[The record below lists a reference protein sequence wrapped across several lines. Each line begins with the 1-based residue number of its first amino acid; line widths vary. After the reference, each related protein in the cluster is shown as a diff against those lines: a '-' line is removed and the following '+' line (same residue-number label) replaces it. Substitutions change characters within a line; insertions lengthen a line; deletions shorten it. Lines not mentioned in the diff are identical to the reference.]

1 MAVAKMT
8 PKIMR
13 AIVQAHKRY
22 WDDQQRDMY
31 RFKRAYECR
40 FWSSEMMD
48 PTQITIQTSDA
59 YGYIE
64 SYISSLFTKN
74 PGVVV
79 KNGLKGTGAPKKATA
94 LCNDFLSKQ
103 RAPIE
108 DASRLA
114 LIYPNSFIKVYPKD
128 AENVYDRVDLTAVPP
143 WNVIIDRDALR
154 WEDSRFV
161 GHIYYMNLPLA
172 KGRFGNK
179 DFRHV
184 QYEQYFDKFAGTD
197 KTESDID
204 DIGEGDAH
212 MFQYIEVIEFYDI
225 QNDTLYFYSEQYAQ
239 GNKWLEKGQIPF
251 RDLNDE
257 VVIPVIPMYY
267 NRLPDRPMV
276 GYSAMRRIYDQI
288 FEINM
293 IRTYQAN
300 AVRKCSRQYIIKKG
314 TLDED
319 QIAQITSGIDGLFIE
334 IDNDDLAGA
343 IRPLPQNP
351 TPPELETYY
360 RQVQD
365 DKDKGSIMAPFTR
378 GEATKASATEI
389 AALAA
394 YTSTELGRLARERDN
409 VIEYIAKAYLSIVSL
424 YINEDNVRDLIVID
438 GETVVITPDD
448 LSSDFYVYA
457 IDQASTPISETIR
470 KREFI
475 QSIPLLQ
482 SLGVPNETL
491 LKELVNALNLP
502 DYILEESRPPPS
514 LEQPGAQGMMP
525 PGGGEIAGGI
535 PRSMGNVEIAPGL
548 QEQMVAAAQ
557 PMGPGGPANLAIPG
571 RRSV

>member
-8 PKIMR
+8 PKLMR

-22 WDDQQRDMY
+22 WEEQQRDMY

-40 FWSSEMMD
+40 FWSSEMLD

-79 KNGLKGTGAPKKATA
+79 KNGLKGTGEPKKASA
-94 LCNDFLSKQ
+94 LCNDFLTKQ
-103 RAPIE
+103 RNPIE

-114 LIYPNSFIKVYPKD
+114 LIYPNSFMKVYPKD
-128 AENVYDRVDLTAVPP
+128 AENVYDRVDLTAVAP
-143 WNVIIDRDALR
+143 WKVIVDRDALR
-154 WEDSRFV
+154 WEDCRFV

-179 DFRHV
+179 DFNHV
-184 QYEQYFDKFAGTD
+184 QNTQYFDRFGNAD
-197 KTESDID
+197 KAQDDID
-204 DIGEGDAH
+204 DTADGGAT
-212 MFQYIEVIEFYDI
+212 MFQYIEVVEFYDI
-225 QNDTLYFYSEQYAQ
+225 QNDTLYFYSEQYGQ

-257 VVIPVIPMYY
+257 PVIPVIPLYY

-276 GYSAMRRIYDQI
+276 GYSAMRRVYDQI

-300 AVRKCSRQYIIKKG
+300 AVRKCSRQYIVKKG
-314 TLDED
+314 ILDED

-334 IDNDDLAGA
+334 IDQEDLAGA

-351 TPPELETYY
+351 TPPELEVYY

-365 DKDKGSIMAPFTR
+365 DKDKGSILAPFTR
-378 GEATKASATEI
+378 GESTRASATEI

-409 VIEYIAKAYLSIVSL
+409 VIEAIAKAYLSIVSL
-424 YINEDNVRDLIVID
+424 YITEDNIRDLIVID
-438 GETVVITPDD
+438 GEVAVITPDD
-448 LSSDFYVYA
+448 LASDFYVYA
-457 IDQASTPISETIR
+457 VDQASTPISETVR

-482 SLGVPNETL
+482 SLGVPNNTL
-491 LKELVNALNLP
+491 LKELVNALGLP
-502 DYILEESRPPPS
+502 DYIIEESKPPPT
-514 LEQPGAQGMMP
+514 LAQPGQP
-525 PGGGEIAGGI
+525 PMGDVPGGI
-535 PRSMGNVEIAPGL
+535 PASMGNVEITPGL
-548 QEQMVAAAQ
+548 QEQMAAAAQ